1 MVEYADLLK
10 TGKKDLGGISPAC
23 YGFMYINSFRINRNG
38 RYKMNG
44 QQLISKGVG
53 LTTAAVSVPGIFEI
67 FNKVASQVENP
78 DSLLFEVGIM
88 SVILG
93 AYGAYRLGEKITN
106 SLIKNTAPLRNQG
119 MEHGDNEGNRIFPPP
134 H

>member
-1 MVEYADLLK
+1 
-10 TGKKDLGGISPAC
+10 
-23 YGFMYINSFRINRNG
+23 
-38 RYKMNG
+38 MNG